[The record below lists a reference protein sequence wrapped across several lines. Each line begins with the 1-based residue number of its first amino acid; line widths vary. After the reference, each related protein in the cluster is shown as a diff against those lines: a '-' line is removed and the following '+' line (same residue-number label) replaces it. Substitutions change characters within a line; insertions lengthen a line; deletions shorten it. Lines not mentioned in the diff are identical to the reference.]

1 MKYLVSKLT
10 IFAFFLFSTVAS
22 HTDLTS
28 FLKLRKKKNED
39 NPLKSFVD
47 VIGGTEKV
55 DEIKKI
61 FGFDV
66 VKALKALLNY
76 ERKTMVQSKI

>member
-1 MKYLVSKLT
+1 MKYLVSILT
-10 IFAFFLFSTVAS
+10 IFAFLVFSTDGS
-22 HTDLTS
+22 HTDLKS
-28 FLKLRKKKNED
+28 FLQPRTKKNEV
-39 NPLKSFVD
+39 NSFVD

-76 ERKTMVQSKI
+76 ERKTMVESKISIF